1 MIALLM
7 SGTIYEHTCHPF
19 FADVV
24 LVVLLP
30 SAISPKT
37 VHVNVFAFS
46 CRCSKCFDE
55 PKIAHV
61 NVYVFLAD
69 ETTPDFR

>member
-30 SAISPKT
+30 SAISAK
-37 VHVNVFAFS
+37 NVFAFS
-46 CRCSKCFDE
+46 CRCSKCFD
-55 PKIAHV
+55 
-61 NVYVFLAD
+61 
-69 ETTPDFR
+69 